1 MGRPPLTI
9 SNFREYRPCSHLTVL
24 SSHRPRST
32 FIQAGKLRQNLSK
45 QPINDAKDHR
55 PHQQRYG
62 QHGEIVSKSS
72 GHPPT
77 LPASRHRTAAAVELL
92 DADQAAGSSLSIK
105 RLNRKPFADFTRP
118 KTGLPHTAR
127 FHPSRNGLIRDQVL
141 IADKKRYPHL
151 PANGGKGKRGQGQTI
166 KTESA
171 HALSETMLDN
181 APAPE
186 VIRPRLSQLF
196 RAVLHRLQ

>member
-9 SNFREYRPCSHLTVL
+9 SNFREYRPCSHVTVL

-45 QPINDAKDHR
+45 QPINNAKDHR

-118 KTGLPHTAR
+118 KTGLPAFPSTNER
-127 FHPSRNGLIRDQVL
+127 THPRSNPD
-141 IADKKRYPHL
+141 
-151 PANGGKGKRGQGQTI
+151 RGQEAISASAGEWRQGEKGRGQTVA
-166 KTESA
+166 TESA
-171 HALSETMLDN
+171 HALSETMSDN
-181 APAPE
+181 APVPA
-186 VIRPRLSQLF
+186 VIRPHLSQLF

>member
-1 MGRPPLTI
+1 MGRRPLTI
-9 SNFREYRPCSHLTVL
+9 SNFREYRSCSHLTVL
-24 SSHRPRST
+24 SPHRPCST

-45 QPINDAKDHR
+45 KPIDNAKDHR

-62 QHGEIVSKSS
+62 QHREIVSKSS

-77 LPASRHRTAAAVELL
+77 LPASRPRTAAAVELL

-105 RLNRKPFADFTRP
+105 RLNRKPFADFTHP

-151 PANGGKGKRGQGQTI
+151 PANDGKEKRDKGQTI
-166 KTESA
+166 TTEST
-171 HALSETMLDN
+171 HALSETMSDN
-181 APAPE
+181 APVPA

>member
-77 LPASRHRTAAAVELL
+77 LPAGRHRTAAAVELL

-127 FHPSRNGLIRDQVL
+127 FHPPMNGLIRDQIL
-141 IADKKRYPHL
+141 IADRKRYPHL
-151 PANGGKGKRGQGQTI
+151 PANGGKGKRGQEQTI
-166 KTESA
+166 TAESV
-171 HALSETMLDN
+171 HALSEPCRIT
-181 APAPE
+181 
-186 VIRPRLSQLF
+186 RQCQR
-196 RAVLHRLQ
+196 